1 MTRRVLILGSTGS
14 IGRSALDVA
23 AAHPDEIRVCGL
35 AAGSRWEQLAA
46 QCRQFGVG
54 AVAIADERHAEA
66 LRAAVPARTRVYAGT
81 AGLTRLVEETDADFA
96 LSAIVGAAGLPA
108 TLAAVERGMDIGLAN
123 KESLV
128 VAGALLMPLAEKRG
142 VDIIPVD
149 SEHSAVF
156 QALHAGKRDEVKRI
170 YLTASGGPFRTWQ
183 RERIA
188 EARLEDALR
197 HPVWSMGP
205 KITIDSASMMNKALE
220 VIEATYLFDIPAE
233 QVEVLV
239 HPESIVHSMVEFCDG
254 SIVAQLGTP
263 DMRTPIQ
270 YAVTYPRRVAAT
282 APTLD
287 WRQIRALH
295 FEPPDFER
303 FPSLRL
309 GFETARRRGSYGAV
323 FNAANEAAVERF
335 RRGEIRFG
343 GIPQLAERALERHDG
358 CASPTLEELLA
369 ADEWARR
376 EVLAWK

>member
-14 IGRSALDVA
+14 IGCSALDVA
-23 AAHPDEIRVCGL
+23 AAHGEEIRVVGL
-35 AAGSRWEQLAA
+35 AAGSRWRELAE
-46 QCRQFGVG
+46 QCRRYQVG
-54 AVAIADERHAEA
+54 SVALADERHADA
-66 LRAAVPARTRVYAGT
+66 LRAEVPAG
-81 AGLTRLVEETDADFA
+81 TRLFTGAEGLVRFVQETDADFA
-96 LSAIVGAAGLPA
+96 LAAIVGAAGLPA
-108 TLAAVERGMDIGLAN
+108 TLAAVERGMDVGLAN

-128 VAGALLMPLAEKRG
+128 VAGSLLIPLARQRG
-142 VDIIPVD
+142 VNIIPVD

-156 QALHAGKRDEVKRI
+156 QALKSGRPEEVKRI

-183 RERIA
+183 RERIDDA
-188 EARLEDALR
+188 CLEDALR
-197 HPVWSMGP
+197 HPTWSMGP

-220 VIEATYLFDIPAE
+220 VIEATHLFDIPAE

-254 SIVAQLGTP
+254 SVMAQLGTP

-282 APTLD
+282 APTLN
-287 WRQIRALH
+287 WREIRALH

-343 GIPQLAERALERHDG
+343 GIPRLTERALERHDG
-358 CASPTLEELLA
+358 SPSPSLDELLA
-369 ADEWARR
+369 ADDWARR
-376 EVLAWK
+376 EVFAWK